1 MLRCSLFEFLRRLFH
16 AFKIVRGQRRANR
29 HMSFSIHALMRPP
42 SCPYLLRVFLLI
54 THVQRNTTDAARFA
68 NGATHVAQVKI
79 QMLLKTEDRMK
90 SRFARLRDTYR
101 TSQQSPSRLLRVKT
115 SSSCDGISF
124 IQCLKII
131 VKSLIILHFQSN

>member
-29 HMSFSIHALMRPP
+29 HMSFSIHTLMRPP

-68 NGATHVAQVKI
+68 NGATHVAQVRI
-79 QMLLKTEDRMK
+79 QMLEDRMK

-115 SSSCDGISF
+115 ASSSRGTYGEIFYKFNCHF
-124 IQCLKII
+124 IQFC
-131 VKSLIILHFQSN
+131 ILYTALY